1 MKGSVALLAGAL
13 LAIASCSHALPPVGE
28 ISSVTHKR
36 PGAAGAVSF
45 GSSSVAGVEGAFEA
59 AAAAGLDRDPISRG
73 VGVDGD
79 VGAPAEASTD
89 STGDDEALDA
99 FGSVVAS
106 CAASAVIDEGE
117 LICRRLECVVSR
129 ETEVAEQEVL
139 LRVAH
144 LDDYFA
150 IAGEHIRRFHRPLPW
165 SWELICRQLEEV
177 VSQEAEVAEEQI
189 LLRMA
194 NLDDYFAIA
203 YVRFDVFSPVHS
215 TLKHRFREKSCL
227 LMRERRRRGAFC
239 LVAALGDSARA
250 SAAAAAADRGAAIG
264 DGKRDRSDGEGGG
277 DVDFDIDV
285 DVDVVNTVEVS
296 HDHVLGTLECSRHEF
311 DGTPLEVQVEEGGA
325 KVARL
330 YLTEVAVR
338 SDCRRKGV
346 GRVLL
351 GLVDDVAKELK
362 TSEVFL
368 HVNEINEAALR
379 LYESCGYNEAPD
391 CASNRAFTNSL
402 GLSGGFIG
410 QRHRLLHKT
419 FPIADASGNSGTP

>member
-150 IAGEHIRRFHRPLPW
+150 IA
-165 SWELICRQLEEV
+165 
-177 VSQEAEVAEEQI
+177 
-189 LLRMA
+189 
-194 NLDDYFAIA
+194 D
-203 YVRFDVFSPVHS
+203 VRFDVFSPVHS